1 VIRDGG
7 WGPGTGGGM
16 GAGFRGP
23 GAGVVQTR
31 VRAPDTNPQSQRERA
46 IPGKRDPS
54 PAVTA
59 ADDPRIGRLIGAGLE
74 DDAEPRVVLVGFPSD
89 EGVRRNGGRTGAR
102 KAPIEIRK
110 HFHRLTP
117 DPENSADFCR
127 LLARTADL
135 GDVEVT
141 GDLERDQRG
150 LAKAIAP
157 YMARGTV
164 VVVVGGGH
172 ETSFGHF
179 LGYAE
184 AGRPMEILNWDA
196 HPDVREFEEGRGHS
210 GSPFRQALLH
220 QSGFC
225 RRYRAAG
232 LQRHSAAEAHV
243 RFVASKGA
251 VYFADEVNA
260 GLVGRLYGEI
270 EEDALVS
277 FDLDAVDQVFAPGV
291 SAPAA
296 GGLAPGLWLEA
307 AYRAG
312 LCPKVRSVDLV
323 EVNPSHDPDGR
334 TARLAA
340 VTLWHLFRG
349 LAGRGERLP
358 GAGLGERRGS

>member
-1 VIRDGG
+1 MRKIDL
-7 WGPGTGGGM
+7 PLPET
-16 GAGFRGP
+16 
-23 GAGVVQTR
+23 T
-31 VRAPDTNPQSQRERA
+31 
-46 IPGKRDPS
+46 
-54 PAVTA
+54 

-102 KAPIEIRK
+102 KAPLEIRK
-110 HFHRLTP
+110 SFHGLTP
-117 DPENSADFCR
+117 DPENSADFRR
-127 LLARTADL
+127 LLERTADL

-150 LAKAIAP
+150 LAEAIAP
-157 YMARGTV
+157 YVARGTV

-184 AGRPMEILNWDA
+184 AGQPMEILNWDA
-196 HPDVREFEEGRGHS
+196 HPDVRELKEGRGHS

-251 VYFADEVNA
+251 VYFADEVDP

-270 EEDALVS
+270 ADDALVS
-277 FDLDAVDQVFAPGV
+277 FDMDAVDQAFAPGV

-296 GGLAPGLWLEA
+296 GGLSPGLWLEA

-340 VTLWHLFRG
+340 VTLWHFFRG
-349 LAGRGERLP
+349 LAERGDRLP
-358 GAGLGERRGS
+358 GAGLSERRGS